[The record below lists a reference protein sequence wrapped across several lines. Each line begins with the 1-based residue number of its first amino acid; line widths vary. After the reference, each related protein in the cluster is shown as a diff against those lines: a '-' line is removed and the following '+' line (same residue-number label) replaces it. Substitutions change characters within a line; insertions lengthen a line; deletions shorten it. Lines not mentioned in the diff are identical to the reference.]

1 MAAQSIV
8 VNTDKI
14 AHELVEGEV
23 IIINLETGAYYHL
36 VDAGV
41 EAWQAIERNVTREQF
56 VQAMASRCAGES
68 GAAVAAVNAFLDE
81 LIREE
86 IVVLRPGGDGA
97 AGPLQLEGAGEKLPL
112 ESLRLSKHT
121 NMSDLL
127 LLDPIHDVDE
137 QGWPSQRPAP
147 SG

>member
-1 MAAQSIV
+1 MAVDHIAI
-8 VNTDKI
+8 NTDKI

-23 IIINLETGAYYHL
+23 IIINLDTGAYYHL

-41 EAWQAIERNVTREQF
+41 EAWRAIEQNLTREQF
-56 VQAMASRCAGES
+56 LQ
-68 GAAVAAVNAFLDE
+68 AVAGRCSGEPGAVLQVANSFLDE

-86 IVVLRPGGDGA
+86 IVVLGPNGDGA
-97 AGPLQLEGAGEKLPL
+97 IPEAQSGDAPQKLPL
-112 ESLRLSKHT
+112 ESLRLSKYT

-137 QGWPSQRPAP
+137 QGWPSRRPE
-147 SG
+147 